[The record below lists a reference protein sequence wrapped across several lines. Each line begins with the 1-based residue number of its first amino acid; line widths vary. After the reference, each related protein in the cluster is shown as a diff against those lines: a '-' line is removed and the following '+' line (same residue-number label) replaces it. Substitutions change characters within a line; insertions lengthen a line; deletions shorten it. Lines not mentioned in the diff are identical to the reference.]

1 MEDIMNQYL
10 SSASLKTLAKGQLL
24 GKYGTVI
31 AAYLIHLLCIFT
43 VNRAISLLIGTGTI
57 IGILLSAIANF
68 LLSLF
73 SGYFLAGEAFI
84 YLKIAC
90 NQRPLV
96 SDLFHFFRGDTS
108 KVISIQIITAGVTSV
123 SFLPSTIVAYFLDQS
138 LALRLT
144 GRLTET
150 SSPDALL
157 FLLFVV
163 LLLIAAVIS
172 IYVDL
177 MLSQAFY
184 LMLDFPDYPASRII
198 RMSIQ
203 LMKGNKGR
211 LLYIELS
218 FIPLLLLGGISCGI
232 GLLWLLPYMAAT
244 YANFYLDL
252 VRKKPLSE

>member
-1 MEDIMNQYL
+1 MNQYL

-96 SDLFHFFRGDTS
+96 SDLFPR
-108 KVISIQIITAGVTSV
+108 
-123 SFLPSTIVAYFLDQS
+123 
-138 LALRLT
+138 R
-144 GRLTET
+144 
-150 SSPDALL
+150 
-157 FLLFVV
+157 
-163 LLLIAAVIS
+163 
-172 IYVDL
+172 
-177 MLSQAFY
+177 Y
-184 LMLDFPDYPASRII
+184 L
-198 RMSIQ
+198 
-203 LMKGNKGR
+203 
-211 LLYIELS
+211 
-218 FIPLLLLGGISCGI
+218 
-232 GLLWLLPYMAAT
+232 
-244 YANFYLDL
+244 
-252 VRKKPLSE
+252 